1 VKGLSG
7 MRRIDEQ
14 ALLVDDN
21 YLGRSTTTIL
31 AGDLSTGMGLRVARV
46 ALFESRE
53 CGDARHT
60 HQPDTGGQVHGT
72 SKAVRA
78 GGGSGEGWH
87 QRALG
92 AAHRTRGWFAI
103 AAGDAAVANSS

>member
-1 VKGLSG
+1 
-7 MRRIDEQ
+7 
-14 ALLVDDN
+14 
-21 YLGRSTTTIL
+21 
-31 AGDLSTGMGLRVARV
+31 MGLRVARV

-78 GGGSGEGWH
+78 GARA
-87 QRALG
+87 QRSNPAG
-92 AAHRTRGWFAI
+92 RI
-103 AAGDAAVANSS
+103 AAALSDRGVAGVATHAATAAAAMAGGARGRARGVFCAGASTWATRLE